1 MAKIQRREFVFLL
14 GGAVAVC
21 PRAAPAQQPEQA
33 GVLTKSQLDAL
44 SAYNDALNGF
54 REVLRE
60 RRGQLNSNQPLPSLP
75 GQALYLARIR
85 MMSAYKDFTDV
96 LPSKIGRS
104 NKFGIPPA
112 YFDADSEP
120 LIDEYRAVFDI
131 LEAPPANAQSSD
143 TPFKDVVDLGNA
155 IARAK
160 GLDAPNS
167 EVAGRICLG
176 LFFAETNGKQNVGN
190 ARSNT
195 YKGSL
200 QTGPSEDQNG
210 QKKWAAMKM
219 SIAAFNP
226 ALNARDDRE
235 EARVGNLDHRLN
247 HWTAVRD
254 GLANAHADL
263 FQDIPAIAKALPDPI
278 DQMKLFELIQIIPTP
293 TRAALKSGDLTSYKV
308 SDPRIMG
315 FLRNNSIFT
324 FGKADR
330 AKTSATI
337 REIFDA
343 MWLFNDKFDRALS
356 LFSQISSRS

>member
-167 EVAGRICLG
+167 EVAGQSAWASSL
-176 LFFAETNGKQNVGN
+176 LKQ
-190 ARSNT
+190 
-195 YKGSL
+195 
-200 QTGPSEDQNG
+200 
-210 QKKWAAMKM
+210 M
-219 SIAAFNP
+219 
-226 ALNARDDRE
+226 
-235 EARVGNLDHRLN
+235 
-247 HWTAVRD
+247 
-254 GLANAHADL
+254 AN
-263 FQDIPAIAKALPDPI
+263 
-278 DQMKLFELIQIIPTP
+278 
-293 TRAALKSGDLTSYKV
+293 
-308 SDPRIMG
+308 
-315 FLRNNSIFT
+315 
-324 FGKADR
+324 
-330 AKTSATI
+330 KTSAMPAPILTKEAYKQAPLKT
-337 REIFDA
+337 R
-343 MWLFNDKFDRALS
+343 MVRRNGR
-356 LFSQISSRS
+356 R